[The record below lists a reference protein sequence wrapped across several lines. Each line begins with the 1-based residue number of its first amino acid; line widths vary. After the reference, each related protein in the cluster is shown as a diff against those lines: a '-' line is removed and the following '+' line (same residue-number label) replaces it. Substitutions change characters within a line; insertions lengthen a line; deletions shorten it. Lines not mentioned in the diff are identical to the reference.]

1 MTLCNDMFLI
11 LCNIHV
17 FVQSTTSTEEET
29 TASDQDRS
37 KETTA
42 SDQDRST
49 KTTARDQDTSAG
61 RSRFQVRVLSIIPF
75 GYVYFS

>member
-1 MTLCNDMFLI
+1 MTLCNDMPLI

-29 TASDQDRS
+29 TARDQDRSKETTASDQDRS

-42 SDQDRST
+42 SDQDRSG
-49 KTTARDQDTSAG
+49 G
-61 RSRFQVRVLSIIPF
+61 RSHSQVRVKGHRYSQ
-75 GYVYFS
+75 